1 MEVDADDQAEERPPR
16 SVDRGRCGTATGAW
30 LRCIEEALGLP
41 QEGARAFAGV
51 MARIRREEHG
61 GERSFRYRRVD
72 QSVDIPPQGT
82 GGRTCD
88 KLATRLATSASGRKE
103 RKSESTLF
111 VFHSGQEKGGEKDA
125 GRRSGKDGKQA
136 VKPPVPVNPC
146 NKRN

>member
-1 MEVDADDQAEERPPR
+1 MIKLKNVRPGVLIVADAGLRLDAR
-16 SVDRGRCGTATGAW
+16 

-61 GERSFRYRRVD
+61 GERNSSFRRGD
-72 QSVDIPPQGT
+72 QSADIPPQGT

-88 KLATRLATSASGRKE
+88 MLMTRLATSASGRNR

-111 VFHSGQEKGGEKDA
+111 VFHSRQEKG
-125 GRRSGKDGKQA
+125 
-136 VKPPVPVNPC
+136 
-146 NKRN
+146 